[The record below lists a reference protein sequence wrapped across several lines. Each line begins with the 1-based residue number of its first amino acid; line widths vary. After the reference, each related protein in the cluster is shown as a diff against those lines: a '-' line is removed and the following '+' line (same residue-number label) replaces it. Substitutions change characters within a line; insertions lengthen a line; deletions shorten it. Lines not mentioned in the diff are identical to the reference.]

1 MASRKQLGRFLLI
14 LAFGILAASGAKAQT
29 PEQDFANQAQS
40 DYQTITNYVN
50 GIFAK
55 SMGFYST
62 LGWNTPPGVF
72 DFVAGPHIEVGLGV
86 GADLISIP
94 GLSSLNLG
102 AVNAGSNFSLPSFLP
117 APFPV
122 VTGRVGL
129 MNGLD
134 LGLKLN
140 YLPAVSIPEL
150 GFSANYVGWGLD
162 LRYKILDGKLTL
174 PAVTVGL
181 SWDTMRGG
189 FSVVTNV
196 NQTSQYQDPNT
207 SLNYTANLTG
217 TNTYNLNWDTRSFG
231 AKVEVGKDLGVI
243 YPFAAVGFQRNSGDV
258 SSTMTGKGVL
268 NLSGSLT
275 SPYNVNLNA
284 TTSSIPVIFE
294 PKFVAGFD
302 LGQGLHWAVVG
313 ESNGTDIAG
322 STSFRAQF

>member
-1 MASRKQLGRFLLI
+1 MASRKQRRRFLLI

-29 PEQDFANQAQS
+29 PAQDFANQAQS

-50 GIFAK
+50 GIFSK
-55 SMGFYST
+55 SMGFYTT

-72 DFVAGPHIEVGLGV
+72 DFVVGPHVEVGLGV

-94 GLSSLNLG
+94 GLGSLNLG
-102 AVNAGSNFSLPSFLP
+102 AVDAGSNFSIPSFLP

-196 NQTSQYQDPNT
+196 NQSSQYKDPIT
-207 SLNYTANLTG
+207 TLNYTANLTG
-217 TNTYNLNWDTRSFG
+217 TNTYNLNWDTKSFG

-243 YPFAAVGFQRNSGDV
+243 YPFAAVGFQRNSGNI
-258 SSTMTGKGVL
+258 SSSMKAPYSVTLTPGGGSSSGT
-268 NLSGSLT
+268 LSANSDSL
-275 SPYNVNLNA
+275 
-284 TTSSIPVIFE
+284 PVIFE